1 MNYLNEAIKEANI
14 GLENN
19 LGGPFGAVI
28 VKDNTIIGRGCNKV
42 LKDHDPTAHAEISAI
57 RDACNY
63 LGTHDLTDCVIYTT
77 SEPCPMC
84 LSAIMWANIKTIYF
98 GTDRKE
104 VEAIGFKD
112 NFIYN
117 YLKNP
122 DDSLKIIHIENEEC
136 KTLLKQ
142 YNNVIY

>member
-122 DDSLKIIHIENEEC
+122 DDSLKIIHIENEES

-142 YNNVIY
+142 YNNIIY

>member
-28 VKDNTIIGRGCNKV
+28 VKDNIIIGRGCNKV

-77 SEPCPMC
+77 SESCPMC

-104 VEAIGFKD
+104 
-112 NFIYN
+112 
-117 YLKNP
+117 
-122 DDSLKIIHIENEEC
+122 EN
-136 KTLLKQ
+136 LL
-142 YNNVIY
+142 

>member
-77 SEPCPMC
+77 SVPCPMC

-142 YNNVIY
+142 YNNIIY

>member
-28 VKDNTIIGRGCNKV
+28 VKDNIIIGRGCNKV

-142 YNNVIY
+142 YNNIIY

>member
-142 YNNVIY
+142 YNNIIY

>member
-122 DDSLKIIHIENEEC
+122 DDSLKIIHIENKEC